1 MCSST
6 NILQSSQHCS
16 LWLAPSGVRESSSQW
31 CISAIRSLIC
41 MKAVNLGPTILL
53 PNCRAGL
60 YWVLWEAGPSN
71 RDVGLWVS
79 SCPST
84 VPEPHSIDCAQVML
98 GPHLHSLHPRQ
109 GENRERKWFPL
120 CKFALDTAPYSMGNA
135 TSCGTPWAL
144 HTALWQYL
152 LVFLAQKVLPAD
164 QMFSVGTSHE
174 GYVAFHAAQVMY
186 NPDSAPHIYGATM
199 RHIHVAWIDIAYHS
213 QSHHDTLEVTTFCS
227 VTYGT
232 AQYPRQNTLYAVFQR
247 SLYCSELL

>member
-41 MKAVNLGPTILL
+41 MEAVNLGPTILL
-53 PNCRAGL
+53 PNCRVGL

-109 GENRERKWFPL
+109 GENGERKWFPL

-135 TSCGTPWAL
+135 TSCGTPWTL
-144 HTALWQYL
+144 HTALWQHL
-152 LVFLAQKVLPAD
+152 LVFLAQKVLLQIRRFQLVPHMKATWLSTLLRWCTTLTQLHTYMELQWD
-164 QMFSVGTSHE
+164 IS
-174 GYVAFHAAQVMY
+174 MY
-186 NPDSAPHIYGATM
+186 MDRYSI
-199 RHIHVAWIDIAYHS
+199 S
-213 QSHHDTLEVTTFCS
+213 
-227 VTYGT
+227 
-232 AQYPRQNTLYAVFQR
+232 
-247 SLYCSELL
+247 